1 MSATK
6 PEPVVDAEII
16 GPLSKPQAKALDKR
30 IRAASDKVGTNVN
43 ALLNLLDEAA
53 YGQIHRALG
62 VTSWTAWFRDAVQL
76 ERKSLMSLMSG
87 RGMSRKS
94 SEPAVLG
101 EGEAGDL

>member
-1 MSATK
+1 MSATE
-6 PEPVVDAEII
+6 PEPVVDGEVIE
-16 GPLSKPQAKALDKR
+16 PLTKPQARALDKR

-43 ALLNLLDEAA
+43 TLLNLLDEAA
-53 YGQIHRALG
+53 HGQIHRALG

-87 RGMSRKS
+87 RGMSRKP

-101 EGEAGDL
+101 GAEAGHL